1 MSPAPS
7 SSKAAGVACV
17 TLTLLGWSSVPLFLR
32 YFAPYIDAWTAN
44 GWRYGI
50 SALFWAPLLL
60 VVARGK
66 GLPPGLWRAAM
77 LPSLFNCLGQVC
89 FAWAPYYIKPGLL
102 TFLLRLQI
110 LFVAAGAFLLFPSER
125 PVMRT
130 SRYRLGLVV
139 VFLGS
144 CGTVL
149 LRDELPRGGT
159 AFGVLLGILSGLLY
173 GGYGLSVRRNMQ
185 GVHPVT
191 AFAAISQYTAIGMLG
206 LMLLFGRD
214 YGAGAWALTRFQFA
228 LLVVSAFIGIA
239 LGHVFYY
246 VAIGR
251 LGIAVSSGIIQLQ
264 PFFTGV
270 ASYFLFE
277 ERLTVAQW
285 FSGLAAVCGA
295 MLMLSTRRTV
305 ASEVRNPAVTSPGA
319 HGREPDSNVLDLASL
334 PSDPG
339 TRLN

>member
-1 MSPAPS
+1 MTTTPQPA
-7 SSKAAGVACV
+7 KAAGVACV
-17 TLTLLGWSSVPLFLR
+17 AFTLLGWSSVPLFLR
-32 YFAPYIDAWTAN
+32 YFADYIDAWTAN

-50 SALFWAPLLL
+50 SAIFWAPLLV

-66 GLPPGLWRAAM
+66 GLPPGLWRAAL
-77 LPSLFNCLGQVC
+77 LPSVFNCLGQVC
-89 FAWAPYYIKPGLL
+89 FAWAPYFIKPGLL

-110 LFVAAGAFLLFPSER
+110 IFVAAGAYLLFPSER

-130 SRYRLGLVV
+130 RRYRIGLVV

-149 LRDELPRGGT
+149 LRGEWPRGGT

-173 GGYGLSVRRNMQ
+173 GGYALSVRRNMQ

-191 AFAAISQYTAIGMLG
+191 AFAAISQYTALGMVA
-206 LMLLFGRD
+206 LMLACGRNFGLE
-214 YGAGAWALTRFQFA
+214 AWSLTRAQ
-228 LLVVSAFIGIA
+228 LGVLVVSAFVGIA

-251 LGIAVSSGIIQLQ
+251 LGVAVSSGIIQLQ

-270 ASYFLFE
+270 ASFFLFD
-277 ERLTVAQW
+277 ERLTAGQW
-285 FSGLAAVCGA
+285 LSGFAALGGA
-295 MLMLSTRRTV
+295 VLILSTQRRV
-305 ASEVRNPAVTSPGA
+305 APTRPRGSERDNP
-319 HGREPDSNVLDLASL
+319 PDE
-334 PSDPG
+334 
-339 TRLN
+339 